1 MERQPFLAIL
11 KKTLI
16 MNKIQD
22 YLTAFMLLVVF
33 SFVSCDTNNQ
43 TTSRGVI
50 AEKGMVVTAHPEAS
64 EIGNKILQSGGNA
77 IDASVAVEFALAVC
91 YPTAGN
97 IGGGGFMVIRLND
110 GTTDAIDYRE
120 TAPLKAGRD
129 MFLDVEGNV
138 IENSSLTSHLAV
150 GIPGT
155 VDGMINVHAKYG
167 SLPFNEL
174 IQPAINLAEKGFPV
188 TEMQAQQ
195 LNNLK
200 EEFLRLNPVAPAFVK
215 DTEWEAGDTLIQ
227 SDLAKTL
234 RLIRD
239 NGREG
244 FYSGETAER
253 IISEMRR
260 GNGLISYED
269 LLNYS
274 SFWREPV
281 KGTYKDYSIVSIGPP
296 SSGGVALLQLL
307 KMVEPF
313 DIKNSGWQTAETI
326 HLMAEAERRVYADR
340 SEYLGDP
347 DFYNVPLNNLLN
359 HNYLAERMKDFNPEQ
374 ATPSSIVYPGDL
386 VFGESME
393 TTHYSVVDKDRNAVA
408 ATTTIN
414 NSYGSRIVVE
424 GAGFILN
431 NEMDDFS
438 IKPGFPNMYG
448 LIGGEANSI
457 EPGKRML
464 SSMTPTILSKDD
476 KLLMVVGSPGGSTI
490 ITSVFQTILN
500 VTEHQMSMQEAV
512 SAARF
517 HHQWMPDE
525 IVYEINGIDSL
536 VIQTLKKMGHNFSAR
551 PSIGRVDA
559 ILVLPD
565 GKLEG
570 GADPRGDD
578 TARGHN

>member
-1 MERQPFLAIL
+1 
-11 KKTLI
+11 
-16 MNKIQD
+16 MNKD
-22 YLTAFMLLVVF
+22 LGYLTTGLLLVVF
-33 SFVSCDTNNQ
+33 FIVSCDTKNQ
-43 TTSRGVI
+43 TSNRGVI
-50 AEKGMVVTAHPEAS
+50 AEKGMVVSAHPEAS

-77 IDASVAVEFALAVC
+77 IDAAVAVEFALAVC

-120 TAPLKAGRD
+120 TAPLNAHRD
-129 MFLDVEGNV
+129 MFLDGEGNV
-138 IENSSLTSHLAV
+138 IDNSSLTTHLAV

-155 VDGMINVHAKYG
+155 VDGMINVHKKYG
-167 SLPFNEL
+167 SLPFFEL
-174 IQPAINLAEKGFPV
+174 IQPAIEMAENGFPI
-188 TEMQAQQ
+188 TEMQAGQ

-200 EEFLRLNPVAPAFVK
+200 EEFLRLNLVAPAFVK
-215 DTEWEAGDTLIQ
+215 DTKWETGDTLIQ

-253 IISEMRR
+253 IVSEMNR
-260 GNGLISYED
+260 GNGLVSYED
-269 LLNYS
+269 LMNYS

-281 KGTYKDYSIVSIGPP
+281 KGTYKEYSIVSIGPP

-307 KMVEPF
+307 KMVESF
-313 DIKNSGWQTAETI
+313 DIKKSGWQTAETI

-347 DFYNVPLNNLLN
+347 DFFQVPLNNLLN
-359 HNYLAERMKDFNPEQ
+359 NKYLEERMKDFNPEQ
-374 ATPSSIVYPGDL
+374 VTLSSTVYPGDL

-464 SSMTPTILSKDD
+464 SSMTPTILSKND
-476 KLLMVVGSPGGSTI
+476 KLFMVVGSPGGSTI

-500 VTEHQMSMQEAV
+500 VVEHEMSMQEAV

-525 IVYEINGIDSL
+525 IIYEIEGIDSL
-536 VIQTLKKMGHNFSAR
+536 VIQTLKNMGHNFSTR
-551 PSIGRVDA
+551 TSIGRVDA
-559 ILVLPD
+559 ILVFPD

>member
-1 MERQPFLAIL
+1 MI
-11 KKTLI
+11 
-16 MNKIQD
+16 KIWS
-22 YLTAFMLLVVF
+22 YLTAVMLLVVF
-33 SFVSCDTNNQ
+33 SFVSCDTINKS
-43 TTSRGVI
+43 TSKGVI

-77 IDASVAVEFALAVC
+77 IDAAVAVEFALAVC

-110 GTTDAIDYRE
+110 GTTDALDYRE
-120 TAPLKAGRD
+120 TAPAKAYSD
-129 MFLDVEGNV
+129 IFLDEEGNV
-138 IENSSLTSHLAV
+138 IKNSSLTSHLAA

-155 VDGMINVHAKYG
+155 VDGMIKAHAKYG
-167 SLPFNEL
+167 SLPFEEL
-174 IQPAINLAEKGFPV
+174 IQPAIDMAQNGFPI
-188 TEMQAQQ
+188 TELQARQFNGLREAFLE
-195 LNNLK
+195 LN
-200 EEFLRLNPVAPAFVK
+200 RVAPAFVK

-227 SDLAKTL
+227 SDLSNTL

-239 NGREG
+239 KGREG
-244 FYSGETAER
+244 FYSGVTAER
-253 IISEMRR
+253 IVSEMKR
-260 GNGLISYED
+260 GNGIINQED

-281 KGTYKDYSIVSIGPP
+281 KGTYKEYSIVSIGPP

-359 HNYLAERMKDFNPEQ
+359 KKYLEERMRDFNPER
-374 ATPSSIVYPGDL
+374 ATPSAKVYPGDL
-386 VFGESME
+386 IYGESME

-464 SSMTPTILSKDD
+464 SSMTPTILTKDD
-476 KLLMVVGSPGGSTI
+476 KLFMVVGSPGGSTI

-500 VTEHQMSMQEAV
+500 VIEHHMSMQDAV

-525 IVYEINGIDSL
+525 IIYEINGIDSL
-536 VIQTLKKMGHNFSAR
+536 LIQTLKNMGHNFSTR
-551 PSIGRVDA
+551 TSIGRVDA

>member
-1 MERQPFLAIL
+1 
-11 KKTLI
+11 
-16 MNKIQD
+16 MNKVFTC
-22 YLTAFMLLVVF
+22 LTATMLLVLF
-33 SFVSCDTNNQ
+33 SFVSCDTKNQ
-43 TTSRGVI
+43 SIQRGVI
-50 AEKGMVVTAHPEAS
+50 AEKGMVVSAHPEAS
-64 EIGNKILQSGGNA
+64 QIGIEILQKGGNA
-77 IDASVAVEFALAVC
+77 IDAAIAVELALAVC

-97 IGGGGFMVIRLND
+97 IGGGGFMVIRMND
-110 GTTDAIDYRE
+110 GTSDAIDYRE
-120 TAPLKAGRD
+120 AAPSKADRD
-129 MFLDVEGNV
+129 MFLDGEGNV

-155 VDGMINVHAKYG
+155 VDGMIKVHAKYG
-167 SLPFNEL
+167 SLSFSDL
-174 IQPAINLAEKGFPV
+174 IQPAIYLAEKGFPV
-188 TEMQAQQ
+188 TEMQASQF
-195 LNNLK
+195 NNLK

-215 DTEWEAGDTLIQ
+215 DIDWKAGDILIQ
-227 SDLAKTL
+227 TDLAKTL

-239 NGREG
+239 KGREG

-253 IISEMRR
+253 IVSEMKR

-274 SFWREPV
+274 AFWREPV
-281 KGTYKDYSIVSIGPP
+281 IGMYRDYSVISIGPP

-313 DIKNSGWQTAETI
+313 DIKKSGWQTAETI
-326 HLMAEAERRVYADR
+326 HLMTEAERRVYADR

-347 DFYNVPLNNLLN
+347 DFFNVPMNNLLN
-359 HNYLAERMKDFNPEQ
+359 NRYLKERMNDFNLKI
-374 ATPSSIVYPGDL
+374 ATPSLKVYPGDL
-386 VFGESME
+386 IYGESME
-393 TTHYSVVDKDRNAVA
+393 TTHYSIVDKDRNAVA

-414 NSYGSRIVVE
+414 NSYGSRIIVE

-464 SSMTPTILSKDD
+464 SSMTPTILFKDD
-476 KLLMVVGSPGGSTI
+476 KLFMVLGSPGGSTI

-500 VTEHQMSMQEAV
+500 VIEHQMSMQEAV

-517 HHQWMPDE
+517 HHQWLPDE

-536 VIQTLKKMGHNFSAR
+536 VIQSLEKKGHKLKTRS
-551 PSIGRVDA
+551 SIGRVDA
-559 ILVLPD
+559 ILVLPN

>member
-1 MERQPFLAIL
+1 
-11 KKTLI
+11 
-16 MNKIQD
+16 MNKIFFC
-22 YLTAFMLLVVF
+22 LATTMLLVLF
-33 SFVSCDTNNQ
+33 SFVSCDTKNQ
-43 TTSRGVI
+43 SIQRGVT
-50 AEKGMVVTAHPEAS
+50 ADKGMVVSAHPEAS
-64 EIGNKILQSGGNA
+64 QIGIEILQKGGNA
-77 IDASVAVEFALAVC
+77 IDAAIAVEFALAVC

-120 TAPLKAGRD
+120 TAPLKANRD
-129 MFLDVEGNV
+129 MFLDGEGNV

-150 GIPGT
+150 GTPGT
-155 VDGMINVHAKYG
+155 VDGMINVHTKYG
-167 SLPFNEL
+167 SLPFVEL
-174 IQPAINLAEKGFPV
+174 IQPAIDKAEKGFPI
-188 TEMQAQQ
+188 TQMQATQF
-195 LNNLK
+195 NNLR

-215 DTEWEAGDTLIQ
+215 DTEWKAGDMLIQ

-234 RLIRD
+234 ILIRD

-244 FYSGETAER
+244 FYSGETADR
-253 IISEMRR
+253 IVGEMKR

-269 LLNYS
+269 LQNYS

-281 KGTYKDYSIVSIGPP
+281 KGTYKDYSVVSIGPP

-307 KMVEPF
+307 KMVEPY
-313 DIKNSGWQTAETI
+313 DINNSGWQTAETI
-326 HLMAEAERRVYADR
+326 HLMTEAERRVYADR

-347 DFYNVPLNNLLN
+347 DFYNVPLNNLLSSK
-359 HNYLAERMKDFNPEQ
+359 YLAERMNDFNPEL
-374 ATPSSIVYPGDL
+374 ATPSSKVYPGDL
-386 VFGESME
+386 IYGESME

-464 SSMTPTILSKDD
+464 SSMTPSILFKDD
-476 KLLMVVGSPGGSTI
+476 KLFMVVGSPGGSTI

-500 VTEHQMSMQEAV
+500 VIEHQMGMQEAV

-517 HHQWMPDE
+517 HHQWFPDE
-525 IVYEINGIDSL
+525 IVYEINGVDSL
-536 VIQTLKKMGHNFSAR
+536 VIQSLEKRGHNLKTRS
-551 PSIGRVDA
+551 SIGRVDA
-559 ILVLPD
+559 ILVMPN

-578 TARGHN
+578 NARGHN